1 MNNNIV
7 LPVDPPQLTTIYLDS
22 INILSSDIA
31 QIHIDQN
38 KVHDHYM
45 LSIRVTKLCKNSI
58 CKPLSKISND
68 CLNEGKSPHEWKKA
82 NVHVHSKRKNRV
94 WKTIGQSL
102 YSLLVTKFLNISF
115 TTKCQSFLLRTIW
128 SLQINQDLDMETL
141 VLTNHLIL
149 PVKYINCLMWSLKFE
164 GFS

>member
-1 MNNNIV
+1 MKVKSSQISIKKLNYFTNFVNQYFLLNNNSV

-31 QIHIDQN
+31 KIHLDQN

-45 LSIRVTKLCKNSI
+45 LSIRMTKLCKNSI

-68 CLNEGKSPHEWKKA
+68 CLNESKSPHEWKKA

-94 WKTIGQSL
+94 
-102 YSLLVTKFLNISF
+102 
-115 TTKCQSFLLRTIW
+115 
-128 SLQINQDLDMETL
+128 
-141 VLTNHLIL
+141 
-149 PVKYINCLMWSLKFE
+149 
-164 GFS
+164 